1 MYGIVK
7 MKSFERVETNVKSEV
22 ILIDKLISKVSSIIT
37 QKRIEAAIKALAA
50 SEGSEWRNNLTKGKD
65 SWVYLEAEHTSK
77 GQGSVSLRVHS
88 DEPTCIDIFQDH
100 PFQI

>member
-37 QKRIEAAIKALAA
+37 QKRIEAAIKASSFGRIGMEKQLN
-50 SEGSEWRNNLTKGKD
+50 EGKRLVSIFRGGTHFKGTGFG
-65 SWVYLEAEHTSK
+65 V
-77 GQGSVSLRVHS
+77 V
-88 DEPTCIDIFQDH
+88 
-100 PFQI
+100 